1 MLSSEARRGRTGHTR
16 TLCVSG
22 ASIATTRRQGSI
34 GAKVT
39 ELSEADLA
47 GVAIIDRLDADLR
60 AQLLALIDSDKA

>member
-1 MLSSEARRGRTGHTR
+1 VWFADEA
-16 TLCVSG
+16 LCGGLDVRPMRSDG
-22 ASIATTRRQGSI
+22 ACG
-34 GAKVT
+34 VT